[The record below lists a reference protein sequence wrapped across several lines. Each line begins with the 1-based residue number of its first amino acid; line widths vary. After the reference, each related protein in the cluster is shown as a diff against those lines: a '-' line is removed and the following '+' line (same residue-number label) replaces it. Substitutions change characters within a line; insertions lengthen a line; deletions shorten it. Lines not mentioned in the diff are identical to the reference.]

1 VNITQKVFGYIWNVI
16 CVAAGALCS
25 MLGGFDTALVMLV
38 SVMGIDFA
46 VGLIVAIC
54 GKSPKSE
61 TGAVSSSAAFKGLT
75 KKLLMLLVI
84 MLCVCVDRITGA
96 DGICRIA
103 GIGFYTAN
111 EGISILENVALLGV
125 PFPKRVLD
133 VLNKLKS
140 DSGEEK
146 PKDE

>member
-1 VNITQKVFGYIWNVI
+1 MRDTQKIIAYIWNVI
-16 CVAAGALCS
+16 GVAASAVCT
-25 MLGGFDTALVMLV
+25 MLGGFDTALLMLV
-38 SVMGIDFA
+38 CVMGIDFA
-46 VGLIVAIC
+46 VGLIVAVC

-61 TGAVSSSAAFKGLT
+61 SGAVSSSAAFRGLT

-96 DGICRIA
+96 DGICRLA

-125 PFPKRVLD
+125 PFPQSVLE
-133 VLNKLKS
+133 VLKTLKNDKENDNK
-140 DSGEEK
+140 SGS
-146 PKDE
+146 